1 MRKIKTLAMVLVALI
16 IMGSCDRITTDF
28 DTNLKTTILADVQLP
43 AEVKSTLKDVTTYP
57 FSASQKLD
65 VKDNSR
71 INDYIDRLKEINV
84 QSITATFTGIP
95 PGETIT
101 ELNISIQ
108 SVALDLT
115 LENLENGVSVTLDV
129 SNHLL
134 NAVSNELTDKH
145 ETNIIISGEST
156 HAPMKLSTLM
166 DFQVSVTARVL
177 D

>member
-1 MRKIKTLAMVLVALI
+1 MRKMKTLAMVLVALI
-16 IMGSCDRITTDF
+16 ILGSCDKITTDF
-28 DTNLKTTILADVQLP
+28 DTSLKTTILADVQLP

-57 FSASQKLD
+57 FNASQKLD
-65 VKDNSR
+65 VKDNSK

-95 PGETIT
+95 SGETIT
-101 ELNISIQ
+101 DLNISIQ

-134 NAVSNELTDKH
+134 NAISNELTDNH
-145 ETNIIISGEST
+145 EITISISGEST
-156 HAPMKLSTLM
+156 YAPMTLRTLM